1 MSTTIGERDLAAEH
15 VARTRALIPEL
26 RARAEQTARDRRVP
40 VENIRALQQ
49 AGSLKTIQST
59 RNGGYG
65 LGIRTHVDIIS
76 SLSRGCGSTAWV
88 AGVVHAHS
96 WLLSHFPAQ
105 AQDDAYRA
113 DPDTVVSAVI
123 GPRGRAQRTADGY
136 RLSGVWPFASG
147 CERSNWLLL
156 GGVLLDA
163 GGNEID
169 QGDWLVP
176 TSAVTIK
183 DDWYAAG
190 LTGTG
195 SCTVTVDDLDIPD
208 HRFLSLPG
216 LITGSSPGAPL
227 FTDWV
232 QHCAPVPVLTIAL
245 CGGAIGLA
253 RQALEDYPA
262 LVRGKV
268 IAYTA
273 DDQAQHPLTHIQL
286 ADAALRVEE
295 AELLLY
301 RCADEIDDAGRAG
314 VVPDLL
320 TRARQRMDCAQAVRR
335 ALEAVEIL
343 FKASG
348 ASGVRTASPLCR
360 ALADLQATNN
370 HGLIKLETNQEMY
383 GRLLMGLEPNTPLI

>member
-1 MSTTIGERDLAAEH
+1 MTTVADHDVAAEH

-26 RARAEQTARDRRVP
+26 RARAEQTASDRRVP

-65 LGIRTHVDIIS
+65 LGVRTHIDIIS
-76 SLSRGCGSTAWV
+76 SLARGCGSTAWV

-96 WLLSHFPAQ
+96 WLLSHFPAA
-105 AQDDAYRA
+105 AQDDAYGA
-113 DPDTVVSAVI
+113 DPNTVVSAVI
-123 GPRGRAQRTADGY
+123 GPRGRAKRTPDGY

-147 CERSNWLLL
+147 CERSQWLLL
-156 GGVLLDA
+156 GGVVVDA
-163 GGNEID
+163 DGNEID
-169 QGDWLVP
+169 EGDWLVP
-176 TSAVTIK
+176 TAAATIK

-195 SCTVTVDDLDIPD
+195 SCTVMVDELYIPE

-216 LITGSSPGAPL
+216 LIRGQSPGAPL
-227 FTDWV
+227 YTDWV
-232 QHCAPVPVLTIAL
+232 QRCAPVPLLTIAL
-245 CGGAIGLA
+245 CGGSIGIA
-253 RQALEDYPA
+253 RQALEDYPP

-268 IAYTA
+268 IAYSS
-273 DDQAQHPLTHIQL
+273 DDQEQHPLTHIQL
-286 ADAALRVEE
+286 ADAAMRVEE

-314 VVPDLL
+314 VLPDLL

-360 ALADLQATNN
+360 ALADLQAINN
-370 HGLIKLETNQEMY
+370 HGLVKLETNQQMY
-383 GRLLMGLEPNTPLI
+383 GRLLMGLEPNTRLI